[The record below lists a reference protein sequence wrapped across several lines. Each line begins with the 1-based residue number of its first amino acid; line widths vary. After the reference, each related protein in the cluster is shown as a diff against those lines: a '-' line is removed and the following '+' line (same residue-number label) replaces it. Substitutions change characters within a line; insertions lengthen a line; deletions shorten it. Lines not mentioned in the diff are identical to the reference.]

1 MSSCQVRSIMISVS
15 TRKDKKIK
23 ISTQL
28 DRATTIQILEEC
40 INHLKGEKTTNTTQK
55 KEGKKYD

>member
-1 MSSCQVRSIMISVS
+1 MISVS
-15 TRKDKKIK
+15 ARKDKEIK

-40 INHLKGEKTTNTTQK
+40 INHLKGEEATNNTQK
-55 KEGKKYD
+55 KRKENYD

>member
-1 MSSCQVRSIMISVS
+1 MISVS

-40 INHLKGEKTTNTTQK
+40 INHLKGEETTNTTQK

>member
-1 MSSCQVRSIMISVS
+1 MISVS

-40 INHLKGEKTTNTTQK
+40 INHLKGEEATKNK
-55 KEGKKYD
+55 KKKGRKNYD

>member
-1 MSSCQVRSIMISVS
+1 MISVS

-28 DRATTIQILEEC
+28 DRATTIQTLEEC
-40 INHLKGEKTTNTTQK
+40 INHLKGEEATNTTQK
-55 KEGKKYD
+55 KRKENYD

>member
-40 INHLKGEKTTNTTQK
+40 INHLKGEEATNTTQK
-55 KEGKKYD
+55 KEGKKV

>member
-1 MSSCQVRSIMISVS
+1 MISVS
-15 TRKDKKIK
+15 ARKDKKIK

-28 DRATTIQILEEC
+28 DRATTIQILEER
-40 INHLKGEKTTNTTQK
+40 INHLKGEEATNTTQK